1 MENKI
6 EIYTGENC
14 SNCKALKDYCKQ
26 TGIEYVEKPISD
38 KDNMMFLR
46 KNGLMGVPVL
56 AYRKD
61 DTVNLVQGFAASV
74 DALKDL

>member
-1 MENKI
+1 MERRI

-14 SNCKALKDYCKQ
+14 GNCKALKEYCQ
-26 TGIEYVEKPISD
+26 QNDIGYIEKSISD

-56 AYRKD
+56 ALSENGA
-61 DTVNLVQGFAASV
+61 TTLTLGFSEAV
-74 DALKDL
+74 DLLKKL

>member
-1 MENKI
+1 MERRI

-14 SNCKALKDYCKQ
+14 GNCKALKEYCQ
-26 TGIEYVEKPISD
+26 QNDIGYTEKPISD

-56 AYRKD
+56 ALSENGAR
-61 DTVNLVQGFAASV
+61 TLALGFSEAV
-74 DALKDL
+74 DLLKKL

>member
-1 MENKI
+1 MERRI

-14 SNCKALKDYCKQ
+14 GNCKALKEYCQ
-26 TGIEYVEKPISD
+26 QNGIEYIEKPISD

-56 AYRKD
+56 ALS
-61 DTVNLVQGFAASV
+61 TNGNITLMSGFNGAV
-74 DALKDL
+74 ELLKKL